1 MTEVIIY
8 DADNTVWK
16 LDVTADVSIP
26 LQFGIADVREPQNAK
41 GTWSKTATFK
51 GTANN
56 NKAFKH
62 VYEISGDSLFNV
74 NKKVRC
80 VIIQDGVNDFV
91 GYVRLLN
98 IKRKNNGSNDYNR
111 IQYELSFFGETA
123 DLFKNITGDY
133 LHDLDFSEWDH
144 DYTYTNVSNSA
155 IGNTVLNG
163 VTGQNSITLGSS
175 LFINSFA
182 YNSGYL
188 QVVFGSAHSLSVDDE
203 VYIVKTSNANNSHY
217 NGFFFVKSVD
227 SSTTVTLWMVYGEDV
242 GIETGTAKK
251 VTRLGVGYVYSMIDY
266 GLNTGSSWDIEH
278 FFPAIYVK
286 NYIDKIFENAGYT
299 YSSTFFDSQYFKSLI
314 IPFNKDT
321 FAISQ
326 AEVLEREFKATL
338 SANESLVTDTSTGI
352 FYNFNFDEP
361 IEPDNDSTNGNND
374 DYSNYYVPTGEY
386 TAPVTGYY
394 NFNWNVIKSV
404 ILDGI
409 PAGYSRLNSAN
420 FITFVIRVNSINT
433 FAQAYTGAFTSSGG
447 NLQGT
452 SPSLFLTAGDIVDFR
467 IRGSFGYTLKDSSNN
482 YYTTSQT
489 VKLQI
494 LQGTFL
500 QCRMVNTVIGEG
512 ATIEL
517 NNAIPKDILQSDFL
531 SSIIKT
537 FKLFVEPDG
546 DNSKKLV
553 IEPRDSFYSNSVLDW
568 TSKVDV
574 NRDIDITPM
583 GELNSKRYTLK
594 YKSDKDA
601 FNQNHEQY
609 YARVYGTKIVDI
621 DNDFLSGE
629 TVIEPIF
636 SASPLVDYP
645 VGTDRVI
652 TSIVKEGVI
661 TQNRIASNIRLL
673 FYSLRGTKFP
683 YTITYGTSSSVTE
696 YTYAYA
702 GHLDNVWMPI
712 HDLNFGYPDATY
724 YNYGAWTNNNLYN
737 RFHARY
743 LDEITD
749 KNSKLVKAYLH
760 IKPMDILNLDFA
772 KLIRI
777 DKHLLRLNKIMD
789 YDINSTGLTLCEF
802 ILAKDF
808 AGFTKTTL
816 QIAYGVD
823 ATLGGEII
831 PRPLRNG
838 FGLGNSENPTRQMD
852 GVNNFYGGNNTGI
865 KVSGD
870 NNIIG
875 FGARNITINGDNN
888 SVNGDFENVVIFG
901 NNTTVTRSN
910 TTYVNGVAI
919 DGEGSIE
926 FVNTNFK
933 AGLGTGNLILVDA
946 TSGNITITLDN
957 CADVIGIPI
966 TIKKI
971 DSSANTVTVDPASVE
986 TIDSI
991 STYIIKVQYDIC
1003 TIVSDGV
1010 NWNLI

>member
-8 DADNTVWK
+8 DNDNTVWK

-163 VTGQNSITLGSS
+163 VTGQNSITLGST
-175 LFINSFA
+175 LTINSFA

-188 QVVFGSAHSLSVDDE
+188 QVVFSASHSLSVDDE

-227 SSTTVTLWMVYGEDV
+227 SSTTVTLWMVYGEYV

>member
-80 VIIQDGVNDFV
+80 VII
-91 GYVRLLN
+91 
-98 IKRKNNGSNDYNR
+98 
-111 IQYELSFFGETA
+111 
-123 DLFKNITGDY
+123 
-133 LHDLDFSEWDH
+133 
-144 DYTYTNVSNSA
+144 
-155 IGNTVLNG
+155 NG

-553 IEPRDSFYSNSVLDW
+553 IEPRDSFYSSSVLDW
-568 TSKVDV
+568 TNKLDIT
-574 NRDIDITPM
+574 RDIDITPM

-594 YKSDKDA
+594 YKTDKDA

-1010 NWNLI
+1010 NWR

>member
-144 DYTYTNVSNSA
+144 DYTFSNVTNSA

-163 VTGQNSITLGSS
+163 VAGQNSITLGST
-175 LFINSFA
+175 LTINSFA

-188 QVVFGSAHSLSVDDE
+188 QVVFASAHSLAVDDE
-203 VYIVKTSNANNSHY
+203 VYIVKTSNATNSHY
-217 NGFFFVKSVD
+217 NGFFFVKSVEN
-227 SSTTVTLWMVYGEDV
+227 STTVTLWMVYGENT
-242 GIETGTAKK
+242 GIETGTGRKI
-251 VTRLGVGYVYSMIDY
+251 TRLGVGYVFPMIDY

-278 FFPAIYVK
+278 TFPAIYVK

-326 AEVLEREFKATL
+326 AEVLEREFKATY
-338 SANESLVTDTSTGI
+338 SANATTVTDSSTGI
-352 FYNFNFDEP
+352 FYNFNFGEP
-361 IEPDNDSTNGNND
+361 IEPDNDSTNGNSD
-374 DYSNYYVPTGEY
+374 DNGNYYVPTGEY

-394 NFNWNVIKSV
+394 NFNWNVIKLV
-404 ILDGI
+404 TLDAI
-409 PAGYSRLNSAN
+409 PVGYTRIIDTD
-420 FITFVIRVNSINT
+420 FITIGGRVNGINT
-433 FAQAYTGAFTSSGG
+433 FSQAYFQSFLNTSP
-447 NLQGT
+447 LQGT
-452 SPSLFLTAGDIVDFR
+452 SPSIFLNAGDVVDFR
-467 IRGSFGYTLKDSSNN
+467 LTGVLKYRLKDASNN
-482 YYTTSQT
+482 YYTTSQD
-489 VKLQI
+489 VDLQI

-500 QCRMVNTVIGEG
+500 QCRMLNTVIGEG

-537 FKLFVEPDG
+537 FKLFIEPDG

-568 TSKVDV
+568 TSKVDIS
-574 NRDIDITPM
+574 RDIDITPM

-621 DNDFLSGE
+621 DNDFVSGE
-629 TVIEPIF
+629 TIIEPIF

-683 YTITYGTSSSVTE
+683 YTITYGTSSSATV

-743 LDEITD
+743 IDEITD

-808 AGFTKTTL
+808 AGVTKLTQ

-823 ATLGGEII
+823 ATLGGDLI

-838 FGLGNSENPTRQMD
+838 FGLGGSENPTRQMD

-865 KVSGD
+865 KVSG
-870 NNIIG
+870 NNNVIG

-901 NNTTVTRSN
+901 NDTTVTRSN
-910 TTYVNGVAI
+910 TTYMNGVAI

-926 FVNTNFK
+926 YVNANFK
-933 AGLGTGNLILVDA
+933 AGIGTGNLILVDA
-946 TSGNITITLDN
+946 SGSNITITLDL

-971 DSSANTVTVDPASVE
+971 DSSVNTVTVNPANVE
-986 TIDSI
+986 TIDSVL
-991 STYIIKVQYDIC
+991 TYTIRVQYDIC